1 MNFASTNQDAMKT
14 NQLSENF
21 SSETKPT
28 SVNEATFLTPIA
40 DIHLVL
46 ISDETGILTAFNL
59 IKSKLF
65 NRSADFLTLIYSVS
79 QLEDSPLFKSELNCL
94 EKRFSHQLEIHYIIN
109 TTNISINETI
119 LQETLEVVINCNI
132 STTMLFQAVGNV
144 QLVEFVLERLCY
156 LGIQKNQII
165 T

>member
-1 MNFASTNQDAMKT
+1 MNFASINQDAMKT
-14 NQLSENF
+14 NQLSGNF

-59 IKSKLF
+59 IKSNLV

-79 QLEDSPLFKSELNCL
+79 QLEDSPLFKSEFNSL
-94 EKRFSHQLEIHYIIN
+94 EKRFSHQLEIHYISDR
-109 TTNISINETI
+109 TNISKNETI
-119 LQETLEVVINCNI
+119 LQETLEVVINSNI
-132 STTMLFQAVGNV
+132 STTMLFQAVGNE
-144 QLVEFVLERLCY
+144 QLVEFVMERLYY

>member
-1 MNFASTNQDAMKT
+1 MKT

-28 SVNEATFLTPIA
+28 SVKVTTLLTPIG
-40 DIHLVL
+40 DTHLVL
-46 ISDETGILTAFNL
+46 ISDEKGILTAFNL

-79 QLEDSPLFKSELNCL
+79 QLEDSPLFKSELNSL
-94 EKRFSHQLEIHYIIN
+94 EKRFSHQLEIHYISDR
-109 TTNISINETI
+109 TNISKNETI

-132 STTMLFQAVGNV
+132 STTILFQAVGNE
-144 QLVEFVLERLCY
+144 QLVEFAMERLYY
-156 LGIQKNQII
+156 LGIRKNQLI